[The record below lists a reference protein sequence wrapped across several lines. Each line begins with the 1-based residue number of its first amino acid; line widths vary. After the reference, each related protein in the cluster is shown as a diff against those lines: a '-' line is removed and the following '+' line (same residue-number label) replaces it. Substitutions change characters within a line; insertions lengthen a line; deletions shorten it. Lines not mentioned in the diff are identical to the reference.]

1 MKKID
6 LPYMRITQV
15 NELLKKL
22 SPSFIERE
30 TISSTEISKAIGVKK
45 ATINNMVTTCKALG
59 MIQGRGKYSFTDSG
73 KKYIKHLLRNSDYKS
88 REILKAIVS
97 EIDYIVETRQ
107 WLEQKGKLK
116 IEDIGNQLA
125 LKFDQKWEHPLTA
138 KAYGAAIS
146 SIIDFIGDASYRTGT
161 LFLKKAE
168 YPAESIPAPD
178 VYINRIFEILTALF
192 PDGRDFHELSE
203 ITETSEKRLSSEILP
218 CLELGLVERPTR
230 GFYRLMDSG
239 KSMISPVSTEQNK
252 STIFRERLLRSRY
265 SKTLREL
272 TDEIT
277 VEKMGEIL
285 KYSLNRGW
293 ASQTSKTFG
302 SKFISWLIYAGIAE
316 KKGRKYIISDRKSLG
331 IKYDTPLDAKADTRQ
346 RPPIKS
352 VDPIS
357 YYMLGKYIGHIS
369 NPNSSKEVVTE
380 AVSNIIAFCRE
391 DHRLKDVLEGWKE
404 DYGLY
409 PDLKDP
415 RIFLRDI
422 KALEKAMGV
431 KL

>member
-1 MKKID
+1 MKKVD

-22 SPSFIERE
+22 SPSFIDKEA
-30 TISSTEISKAIGVKK
+30 ISSTEISKAIGVKK
-45 ATINNMVTTCKALG
+45 GTINNMLTTLKALR
-59 MIQGRGKYSFTDSG
+59 MIEGRGKYNFTNSG
-73 KKYIKHLLRNSDYKS
+73 KKYIKNLLRNNDDKS
-88 REILKAIVS
+88 REILKTVVN

-116 IEDIGNQLA
+116 NEDIGNQLA
-125 LKFDQKWEHPLTA
+125 LKFDQKWENPLTV
-138 KAYGAAIS
+138 KAYGASIS
-146 SIIDFIGDASYRTGT
+146 SIIDFIGDASYRTGS

-168 YPAESIPAPD
+168 YPAESIPVPD
-178 VYINRIFEILTALF
+178 VHINKVFKILTALF
-192 PDGRDFHELSE
+192 PDGGDFHGLSE
-203 ITETSEKRLSSEILP
+203 KIEISEKRLSSEILP

-230 GFYRLMDSG
+230 GFYRLTDSG

-252 STIFRERLLRSRY
+252 KTIFQERLLKSRY

-285 KYSLNRGW
+285 KYSMNRGW
-293 ASQTSKTFG
+293 TSQTSKTFG
-302 SKFISWLIYAGIAE
+302 SKFISWLIYAGVVE
-316 KKGRKYIISDRKSLG
+316 KKGRVYIITDRKSLG
-331 IKYDTPLDAKADTRQ
+331 TTYETPFDDKVDTRQ
-346 RPPIKS
+346 RSPIKS
-352 VDPIS
+352 VDSIS
-357 YYMLGKYIGHIS
+357 YYMLGKSIGQIS
-369 NPNSSKEVVTE
+369 NPNSSKEVITE

-391 DHRLKDVLEGWKE
+391 DHRLKDALEGWKE
-404 DYGLY
+404 DYELY
-409 PDLKDP
+409 SDLNDP

>member
-1 MKKID
+1 
-6 LPYMRITQV
+6 
-15 NELLKKL
+15 
-22 SPSFIERE
+22 
-30 TISSTEISKAIGVKK
+30 
-45 ATINNMVTTCKALG
+45 
-59 MIQGRGKYSFTDSG
+59 
-73 KKYIKHLLRNSDYKS
+73 LRNNDDKS
-88 REILKAIVS
+88 REILKAIVNK
-97 EIDYIVETRQ
+97 IDYIVEIRQ

-125 LKFDQKWEHPLTA
+125 LKFDQKWENPLTV

-168 YPAESIPAPD
+168 YPAESIPVPD
-178 VYINRIFEILTALF
+178 VHINKILGILKALF
-192 PDGRDFHELSE
+192 PDGIDLHELSE
-203 ITETSEKRLSSEILP
+203 KIMTSEKRLSSEVLP

-230 GFYRLMDSG
+230 GFYRLTDSG
-239 KSMISPVSTEQNK
+239 KSILRPASTEQNK
-252 STIFRERLLRSRY
+252 KTIFRERLLKSRY
-265 SKTLREL
+265 IKTLGEL

-285 KYSLNRGW
+285 KHSLSRGW
-293 ASQTSKTFG
+293 TDETSRTFG

-316 KKGRKYIISDRKSLG
+316 KKGRKYIITDRKSLG
-331 IKYDTPLDAKADTRQ
+331 TTYEIPLDEKVGTIQ
-346 RPPIKS
+346 KPPIKS
-352 VDPIS
+352 IDPIS
-357 YYMLGKYIGHIS
+357 YYLLGKSIGQIS
-369 NPNSSKEVVTE
+369 NPNSSKEIVTE

-391 DHRLKDVLEGWKE
+391 DYRLKDVLEGWKE
-404 DYGLY
+404 DYELY
-409 PDLKDP
+409 PDLNNP